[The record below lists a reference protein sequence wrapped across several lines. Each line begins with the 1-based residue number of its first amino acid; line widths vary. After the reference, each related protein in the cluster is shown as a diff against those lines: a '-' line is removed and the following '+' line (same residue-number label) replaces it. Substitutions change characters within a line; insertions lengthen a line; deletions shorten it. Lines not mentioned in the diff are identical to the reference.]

1 MAHAIIEHARTV
13 LPECGFETE
22 LLAGAPG
29 EPTQLLVKTVPDYAG
44 RERWMLITVYEDL
57 GVNLE
62 DAWLVQFFHRF
73 PVEAPAAES
82 RGDLARLLVAANNK
96 ISVGQF
102 CFREEDALLYYR
114 AVAMLPEGVE
124 SWTTL
129 LAEHL
134 FFSVFQIDEFG
145 AAIEAVAAGEQTL
158 QAAFAADP
166 RLGTLA

>member
-1 MAHAIIEHARTV
+1 MAHAIIEHARRE
-13 LPECGFETE
+13 LPEYGFETE
-22 LLAGAPG
+22 LLAAPG

-44 RERWMLITVYEDL
+44 RERWVLITVYEDL

-82 RGDLARLLVAANNK
+82 RADLARLLVAANNRLT
-96 ISVGQF
+96 IGQF

-114 AVAMLPEGVE
+114 AVAMFPDGAEG
-124 SWTTL
+124 WTKL
-129 LAEHL
+129 LGEHL
-134 FFSVFQIDEFG
+134 FFSIFQIDEFG
-145 AAIEAVAAGEQTL
+145 AAIEAVASGTQTL
-158 QAAFAADP
+158 AEAFAADP